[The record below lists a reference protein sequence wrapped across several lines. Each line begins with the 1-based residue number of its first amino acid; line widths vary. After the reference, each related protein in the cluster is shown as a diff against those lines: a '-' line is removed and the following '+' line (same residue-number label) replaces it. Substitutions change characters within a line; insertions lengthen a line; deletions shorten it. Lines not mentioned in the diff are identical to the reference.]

1 MVGEKPYRGLMHSGW
16 LTPLWTVG
24 AKRFEFTEVKQLGTD
39 IRVRARL
46 PERWRELMQSIHL
59 IESNTGKV
67 Q

>member
-1 MVGEKPYRGLMHSGW
+1 V
-16 LTPLWTVG
+16 LTQLEG

-59 IESNTGKV
+59 IESNTDKV

>member
-1 MVGEKPYRGLMHSGW
+1 MAGSSF
-16 LTPLWTVG
+16 
-24 AKRFEFTEVKQLGTD
+24 A
-39 IRVRARL
+39 ISACARL

>member
-1 MVGEKPYRGLMHSGW
+1 MAQLPE
-16 LTPLWTVG
+16 LTQLEGVT
-24 AKRFEFTEVKQLGTD
+24 RFEFTEVKQLGKD

-59 IESNTGKV
+59 IESKTGRV